1 MTLHGTTLAA
11 ILVMAVL
18 TYATRLA
25 GYALVRRLP
34 LSPRSR
40 RALDAVPGAVLVAL
54 VAPATLAHGL
64 ADALAGA
71 ITVVAALRLPVLA
84 VVLVGVLAAGL
95 LRAVLG

>member
-1 MTLHGTTLAA
+1 MTLDSSTVAA
-11 ILVMAVL
+11 ILVMTVL

-54 VAPATLAHGL
+54 VAPAILAHGL

-71 ITVVAALRLPVLA
+71 ITVLAALRLPVLA
-84 VVLVGVLAAGL
+84 VVVIGVASAALLRMLVG
-95 LRAVLG
+95 